1 MSYVKS
7 VSGSDYRFLVRGV
20 MLYHTC
26 PWLNLL
32 NGPLM
37 FKRRYVTLLPL
48 FVLLAAC
55 SSKPKPTETET
66 TTGTPSGGFL
76 LEPQHNVMQMGG
88 DFANNP
94 NAQQF
99 IDRMVNKHGF
109 DRQQLQEILSQAKRL
124 DSVLRLMDNQAP
136 TTSVKPPS
144 GPNGAWLR
152 YRKKFIT
159 PDNVQN
165 GVVFWNQY
173 EDALNRAWQVY
184 GVPPEIIVG
193 IIGVETR
200 WGRVMG
206 KTRILDALATLSFNY
221 PRRAEY
227 FSGELET
234 FLLMARDEQDDP
246 LNLKGSFAG
255 AMGYGQ
261 FMPSSYKQYAV
272 DFSGDGHI
280 NLWDPVDAIGSVAN
294 YFKAHGWVKG
304 DQVAVMANGQAPG
317 LPNGFKTR
325 YSISQLAAAGL
336 TPQQPLGNHQ
346 QASLLLLVM
355 LIALV
360 QTLRGK
366 IDQHRW
372 VLKMALW
379 SLPLP
384 WIAIEAGWFMTEFG
398 RQPWAIQDILPTYSA
413 HSALTTGQLAFSLIM
428 IVGLYTLFLIAEVY
442 LMQKYARLGPSAMQ
456 SEQPTQQQ
464 G

>member
-317 LPNGFKTR
+317 LPNGFKTK

-346 QASLLLLVM
+346 QASLLRLDVGTGYQYWYGLPNFYTITRYNHSTHYAMAAWQLGQAV
-355 LIALV
+355 ALARV
-360 QTLRGK
+360 Q
-366 IDQHRW
+366 
-372 VLKMALW
+372 
-379 SLPLP
+379 
-384 WIAIEAGWFMTEFG
+384 
-398 RQPWAIQDILPTYSA
+398 
-413 HSALTTGQLAFSLIM
+413 
-428 IVGLYTLFLIAEVY
+428 
-442 LMQKYARLGPSAMQ
+442 
-456 SEQPTQQQ
+456 
-464 G
+464 

>member
-1 MSYVKS
+1 LSYVKS

-99 IDRMVNKHGF
+99 IDKMVNKHGF

-325 YSISQLAAAGL
+325 YSISQLATAGL

-346 QASLLLLVM
+346 QASLLRLDVGTGYQYWYGLPNFYTITRYNHSTHYAMAVWQ
-355 LIALV
+355 LGQAVALARV
-360 QTLRGK
+360 Q
-366 IDQHRW
+366 
-372 VLKMALW
+372 
-379 SLPLP
+379 
-384 WIAIEAGWFMTEFG
+384 
-398 RQPWAIQDILPTYSA
+398 
-413 HSALTTGQLAFSLIM
+413 
-428 IVGLYTLFLIAEVY
+428 
-442 LMQKYARLGPSAMQ
+442 
-456 SEQPTQQQ
+456 
-464 G
+464 

>member
-55 SSKPKPTETET
+55 SSKPKPTETDT
-66 TTGTPSGGFL
+66 TTGTPSGSFL

-99 IDRMVNKHGF
+99 IDKMVNKHGF

-280 NLWDPVDAIGSVAN
+280 NLWDPVDAIGGVAN

-317 LPNGFKTR
+317 LPNGFKTK

-346 QASLLLLVM
+346 QASLLRLDVGTGYQYWYGLPNFYTITRYNHSTHYAMAVWQ
-355 LIALV
+355 LGQAVALARV
-360 QTLRGK
+360 Q
-366 IDQHRW
+366 
-372 VLKMALW
+372 
-379 SLPLP
+379 
-384 WIAIEAGWFMTEFG
+384 
-398 RQPWAIQDILPTYSA
+398 
-413 HSALTTGQLAFSLIM
+413 
-428 IVGLYTLFLIAEVY
+428 
-442 LMQKYARLGPSAMQ
+442 
-456 SEQPTQQQ
+456 
-464 G
+464 

>member
-55 SSKPKPTETET
+55 SSKPKPTETDT

-99 IDRMVNKHGF
+99 IDKMVNKHGF

-317 LPNGFKTR
+317 LPNGFKTKC
-325 YSISQLAAAGL
+325 SISQLAAAGL

-346 QASLLLLVM
+346 QASLLRLDVGTGYQYWYGLPNFYTITRYNHSTHYAMAVWQ
-355 LIALV
+355 LGQAVALARV
-360 QTLRGK
+360 Q
-366 IDQHRW
+366 
-372 VLKMALW
+372 
-379 SLPLP
+379 
-384 WIAIEAGWFMTEFG
+384 
-398 RQPWAIQDILPTYSA
+398 
-413 HSALTTGQLAFSLIM
+413 
-428 IVGLYTLFLIAEVY
+428 
-442 LMQKYARLGPSAMQ
+442 
-456 SEQPTQQQ
+456 
-464 G
+464 

>member
-7 VSGSDYRFLVRGV
+7 VSGSDYRFLVRGG

-48 FVLLAAC
+48 VMLLAAC

-99 IDRMVNKHGF
+99 IDKMVNKHGF

-346 QASLLLLVM
+346 QASLLRLDVGTGYQYWYGLPNFYTITRYNHSTHYAMAVWQ
-355 LIALV
+355 LGQAVALARV
-360 QTLRGK
+360 Q
-366 IDQHRW
+366 
-372 VLKMALW
+372 
-379 SLPLP
+379 
-384 WIAIEAGWFMTEFG
+384 
-398 RQPWAIQDILPTYSA
+398 
-413 HSALTTGQLAFSLIM
+413 
-428 IVGLYTLFLIAEVY
+428 
-442 LMQKYARLGPSAMQ
+442 
-456 SEQPTQQQ
+456 
-464 G
+464 

>member
-99 IDRMVNKHGF
+99 IDKMVSKHGF

-317 LPNGFKTR
+317 LPNGFKTK

-346 QASLLLLVM
+346 QASLLRLDVGTGYQYWYGLPNFYTITRYNHSTHYAMAVWQ
-355 LIALV
+355 LGQAVALARV
-360 QTLRGK
+360 Q
-366 IDQHRW
+366 
-372 VLKMALW
+372 
-379 SLPLP
+379 
-384 WIAIEAGWFMTEFG
+384 
-398 RQPWAIQDILPTYSA
+398 
-413 HSALTTGQLAFSLIM
+413 
-428 IVGLYTLFLIAEVY
+428 
-442 LMQKYARLGPSAMQ
+442 
-456 SEQPTQQQ
+456 
-464 G
+464 

>member
-7 VSGSDYRFLVRGV
+7 VSGSGYRFLVQGG

-99 IDRMVNKHGF
+99 IDKMVNKHGF

-317 LPNGFKTR
+317 LPNGFKTK

-346 QASLLLLVM
+346 HASLLRLDVGTGYQYWYGLPNFYTITRYNHSTHYAMAVWQ
-355 LIALV
+355 LGQAVALARV
-360 QTLRGK
+360 Q
-366 IDQHRW
+366 
-372 VLKMALW
+372 
-379 SLPLP
+379 
-384 WIAIEAGWFMTEFG
+384 
-398 RQPWAIQDILPTYSA
+398 
-413 HSALTTGQLAFSLIM
+413 
-428 IVGLYTLFLIAEVY
+428 
-442 LMQKYARLGPSAMQ
+442 
-456 SEQPTQQQ
+456 
-464 G
+464 

>member
-55 SSKPKPTETET
+55 SSKPKPTETDT

-99 IDRMVNKHGF
+99 IDKMVNKHGF

-234 FLLMARDEQDDP
+234 FLLMARNEQDDP

-317 LPNGFKTR
+317 LPNGFKTK
-325 YSISQLAAAGL
+325 YSISQLVTAGL

-346 QASLLLLVM
+346 QASLLRLDVGTGYQYWYGLPNFYTITRYNHSTHYAMAVWQ
-355 LIALV
+355 LGQAVALARV
-360 QTLRGK
+360 Q
-366 IDQHRW
+366 
-372 VLKMALW
+372 
-379 SLPLP
+379 
-384 WIAIEAGWFMTEFG
+384 
-398 RQPWAIQDILPTYSA
+398 
-413 HSALTTGQLAFSLIM
+413 
-428 IVGLYTLFLIAEVY
+428 
-442 LMQKYARLGPSAMQ
+442 
-456 SEQPTQQQ
+456 
-464 G
+464 

>member
-7 VSGSDYRFLVRGV
+7 VSGSDYRFLVRGG

-99 IDRMVNKHGF
+99 IDKMVNKHGF
-109 DRQQLQEILSQAKRL
+109 NRQQLQEILSQAKRL

-346 QASLLLLVM
+346 QASLLRLDVGTGYQYWYGLPNFYTITRYNHSTHYAMAVWQ
-355 LIALV
+355 LGQTVALARV
-360 QTLRGK
+360 Q
-366 IDQHRW
+366 
-372 VLKMALW
+372 
-379 SLPLP
+379 
-384 WIAIEAGWFMTEFG
+384 
-398 RQPWAIQDILPTYSA
+398 
-413 HSALTTGQLAFSLIM
+413 
-428 IVGLYTLFLIAEVY
+428 
-442 LMQKYARLGPSAMQ
+442 
-456 SEQPTQQQ
+456 
-464 G
+464 

>member
-76 LEPQHNVMQMGG
+76 LELQHNVMQMGG

-99 IDRMVNKHGF
+99 IDKMVNKHGF

-346 QASLLLLVM
+346 QASLLRLDVGTGYQYWYGLPNFYTITRYNHSTHYAMAVWQ
-355 LIALV
+355 LGQAVALARV
-360 QTLRGK
+360 Q
-366 IDQHRW
+366 
-372 VLKMALW
+372 
-379 SLPLP
+379 
-384 WIAIEAGWFMTEFG
+384 
-398 RQPWAIQDILPTYSA
+398 
-413 HSALTTGQLAFSLIM
+413 
-428 IVGLYTLFLIAEVY
+428 
-442 LMQKYARLGPSAMQ
+442 
-456 SEQPTQQQ
+456 
-464 G
+464 

>member
-55 SSKPKPTETET
+55 SSKPKPTETDT

-99 IDRMVNKHGF
+99 IDKMVNKHGF

-317 LPNGFKTR
+317 LPNGFKTK

-346 QASLLLLVM
+346 QASLLRLDVDAGYQYWYGLPNFYTITRYNHSTHYAMAVWQ
-355 LIALV
+355 LGQAVALARV
-360 QTLRGK
+360 Q
-366 IDQHRW
+366 
-372 VLKMALW
+372 
-379 SLPLP
+379 
-384 WIAIEAGWFMTEFG
+384 
-398 RQPWAIQDILPTYSA
+398 
-413 HSALTTGQLAFSLIM
+413 
-428 IVGLYTLFLIAEVY
+428 
-442 LMQKYARLGPSAMQ
+442 
-456 SEQPTQQQ
+456 
-464 G
+464 

>member
-1 MSYVKS
+1 LSYVKS

-99 IDRMVNKHGF
+99 IDKMVNKHGF
-109 DRQQLQEILSQAKRL
+109 YRQQLQEILSQAKRL

-165 GVVFWNQY
+165 GVIFWNQY

-346 QASLLLLVM
+346 QASLLRLDVGTGYQYWYGLPNFYTITRYNHSTHYAMAVWQ
-355 LIALV
+355 LGQAVALARV
-360 QTLRGK
+360 Q
-366 IDQHRW
+366 
-372 VLKMALW
+372 
-379 SLPLP
+379 
-384 WIAIEAGWFMTEFG
+384 
-398 RQPWAIQDILPTYSA
+398 
-413 HSALTTGQLAFSLIM
+413 
-428 IVGLYTLFLIAEVY
+428 
-442 LMQKYARLGPSAMQ
+442 
-456 SEQPTQQQ
+456 
-464 G
+464 

>member
-66 TTGTPSGGFL
+66 TTGTPSGGYL

-99 IDRMVNKHGF
+99 IDKMVNKHGF

-317 LPNGFKTR
+317 LPNGFKTK

-346 QASLLLLVM
+346 QASLLRLDVGTGYQYWYGLPNFYTITRYNHSTHYAMAVWQ
-355 LIALV
+355 LGQAVALARV
-360 QTLRGK
+360 Q
-366 IDQHRW
+366 
-372 VLKMALW
+372 
-379 SLPLP
+379 
-384 WIAIEAGWFMTEFG
+384 
-398 RQPWAIQDILPTYSA
+398 
-413 HSALTTGQLAFSLIM
+413 
-428 IVGLYTLFLIAEVY
+428 
-442 LMQKYARLGPSAMQ
+442 
-456 SEQPTQQQ
+456 
-464 G
+464 

>member
-55 SSKPKPTETET
+55 SSKPKPTETDT

-94 NAQQF
+94 NAQKF
-99 IDRMVNKHGF
+99 IDKMVNKHGF

-317 LPNGFKTR
+317 LPNGFKTK

-346 QASLLLLVM
+346 QASLLRLDVGTGYQYWYGLPNFYTITRYNHSTHYAMAVWQ
-355 LIALV
+355 LGQAVALARV
-360 QTLRGK
+360 Q
-366 IDQHRW
+366 
-372 VLKMALW
+372 
-379 SLPLP
+379 
-384 WIAIEAGWFMTEFG
+384 
-398 RQPWAIQDILPTYSA
+398 
-413 HSALTTGQLAFSLIM
+413 
-428 IVGLYTLFLIAEVY
+428 
-442 LMQKYARLGPSAMQ
+442 
-456 SEQPTQQQ
+456 
-464 G
+464 

>member
-99 IDRMVNKHGF
+99 IDKMVNKHGF

-346 QASLLLLVM
+346 QASLLRLDVGTGYQYWYGLPNFYTITRYNHSTHYAMAVWQ
-355 LIALV
+355 LGQAVAL
-360 QTLRGK
+360 
-366 IDQHRW
+366 
-372 VLKMALW
+372 
-379 SLPLP
+379 
-384 WIAIEAGWFMTEFG
+384 
-398 RQPWAIQDILPTYSA
+398 
-413 HSALTTGQLAFSLIM
+413 
-428 IVGLYTLFLIAEVY
+428 
-442 LMQKYARLGPSAMQ
+442 ARV
-456 SEQPTQQQ
+456 
-464 G
+464 

>member
-55 SSKPKPTETET
+55 SSKPKPTETDT

-99 IDRMVNKHGF
+99 IDKMVNKHGF

-280 NLWDPVDAIGSVAN
+280 NLWDPVDAIGSVEN

-317 LPNGFKTR
+317 LPNGFKTK

-346 QASLLLLVM
+346 QASLLRLDVGTGYQYWYGLPNFYTITRYNHSTHYAMAVWQ
-355 LIALV
+355 LGQAVALARV
-360 QTLRGK
+360 Q
-366 IDQHRW
+366 
-372 VLKMALW
+372 
-379 SLPLP
+379 
-384 WIAIEAGWFMTEFG
+384 
-398 RQPWAIQDILPTYSA
+398 
-413 HSALTTGQLAFSLIM
+413 
-428 IVGLYTLFLIAEVY
+428 
-442 LMQKYARLGPSAMQ
+442 
-456 SEQPTQQQ
+456 
-464 G
+464 

>member
-99 IDRMVNKHGF
+99 IDKMVNKHGF

-317 LPNGFKTR
+317 LPNGFKTK

-346 QASLLLLVM
+346 QASLLRLDVGTGYQYWYGLPNFYTITRYNHSTHYAMAVWQ
-355 LIALV
+355 LGLAV
-360 QTLRGK
+360 SQARG
-366 IDQHRW
+366 Q
-372 VLKMALW
+372 
-379 SLPLP
+379 
-384 WIAIEAGWFMTEFG
+384 
-398 RQPWAIQDILPTYSA
+398 
-413 HSALTTGQLAFSLIM
+413 
-428 IVGLYTLFLIAEVY
+428 
-442 LMQKYARLGPSAMQ
+442 
-456 SEQPTQQQ
+456 
-464 G
+464 

>member
-37 FKRRYVTLLPL
+37 FKRRYVTLLLL

-55 SSKPKPTETET
+55 SSKPKPTETDT

-99 IDRMVNKHGF
+99 IDKMVNKHGF

-317 LPNGFKTR
+317 LPNGFKTK

-346 QASLLLLVM
+346 QASLLRLDVGTGYQYWYGLPNFYTITRYNHSTHYAMAVWQ
-355 LIALV
+355 LGQAVALARV
-360 QTLRGK
+360 Q
-366 IDQHRW
+366 
-372 VLKMALW
+372 
-379 SLPLP
+379 
-384 WIAIEAGWFMTEFG
+384 
-398 RQPWAIQDILPTYSA
+398 
-413 HSALTTGQLAFSLIM
+413 
-428 IVGLYTLFLIAEVY
+428 
-442 LMQKYARLGPSAMQ
+442 
-456 SEQPTQQQ
+456 
-464 G
+464 

>member
-55 SSKPKPTETET
+55 SSKPKPTETDT

-99 IDRMVNKHGF
+99 IDKMVNKHGF

-144 GPNGAWLR
+144 NGAWLR

-317 LPNGFKTR
+317 LPNGFKTK

-346 QASLLLLVM
+346 QASLLRLDVGTGYQYWYGLPNFYTITRYNHSTHYAMAVWQ
-355 LIALV
+355 LGQAVALARV
-360 QTLRGK
+360 Q
-366 IDQHRW
+366 
-372 VLKMALW
+372 
-379 SLPLP
+379 
-384 WIAIEAGWFMTEFG
+384 
-398 RQPWAIQDILPTYSA
+398 
-413 HSALTTGQLAFSLIM
+413 
-428 IVGLYTLFLIAEVY
+428 
-442 LMQKYARLGPSAMQ
+442 
-456 SEQPTQQQ
+456 
-464 G
+464 

>member
-55 SSKPKPTETET
+55 SSKPKPTETDT

-99 IDRMVNKHGF
+99 IDKMVNKHGF

-221 PRRAEY
+221 ARRAEY

-317 LPNGFKTR
+317 LPNGFKTK

-346 QASLLLLVM
+346 QASLLRLDVGTGYQYWYGLPNFYTITRYNHSTHYAMAIWQLGQAV
-355 LIALV
+355 ALARV
-360 QTLRGK
+360 Q
-366 IDQHRW
+366 
-372 VLKMALW
+372 
-379 SLPLP
+379 
-384 WIAIEAGWFMTEFG
+384 
-398 RQPWAIQDILPTYSA
+398 
-413 HSALTTGQLAFSLIM
+413 
-428 IVGLYTLFLIAEVY
+428 
-442 LMQKYARLGPSAMQ
+442 
-456 SEQPTQQQ
+456 
-464 G
+464 

>member
-7 VSGSDYRFLVRGV
+7 VSGSDYRFLVRGG

-48 FVLLAAC
+48 FMLLAAC

-99 IDRMVNKHGF
+99 IDKMVNKHGF

-227 FSGELET
+227 FSGELEN

-346 QASLLLLVM
+346 QASLLRLDVGTGYQYWYGLPNFYTITRYNHSTHYAMAVWQ
-355 LIALV
+355 LGQAVALARV
-360 QTLRGK
+360 Q
-366 IDQHRW
+366 
-372 VLKMALW
+372 
-379 SLPLP
+379 
-384 WIAIEAGWFMTEFG
+384 
-398 RQPWAIQDILPTYSA
+398 
-413 HSALTTGQLAFSLIM
+413 
-428 IVGLYTLFLIAEVY
+428 
-442 LMQKYARLGPSAMQ
+442 
-456 SEQPTQQQ
+456 
-464 G
+464 

>member
-99 IDRMVNKHGF
+99 IDKMVNKHGF

-193 IIGVETR
+193 IIGVEAR

-317 LPNGFKTR
+317 LPNGFKTK

-346 QASLLLLVM
+346 QASLLRLDVGTGYQYWYGLPNFYTITRYNHSTHYAMAVWQ
-355 LIALV
+355 LGQAVALARV
-360 QTLRGK
+360 Q
-366 IDQHRW
+366 
-372 VLKMALW
+372 
-379 SLPLP
+379 
-384 WIAIEAGWFMTEFG
+384 
-398 RQPWAIQDILPTYSA
+398 
-413 HSALTTGQLAFSLIM
+413 
-428 IVGLYTLFLIAEVY
+428 
-442 LMQKYARLGPSAMQ
+442 
-456 SEQPTQQQ
+456 
-464 G
+464 

>member
-55 SSKPKPTETET
+55 SSKPKPTETDT

-99 IDRMVNKHGF
+99 IDKMVNKHGF

-317 LPNGFKTR
+317 LPNGFKTK

-346 QASLLLLVM
+346 QASLLRLDVGTGYQYWYGLPNFYTITRYNHSIHYAMAVWQ
-355 LIALV
+355 LGQAVALARV
-360 QTLRGK
+360 Q
-366 IDQHRW
+366 
-372 VLKMALW
+372 
-379 SLPLP
+379 
-384 WIAIEAGWFMTEFG
+384 
-398 RQPWAIQDILPTYSA
+398 
-413 HSALTTGQLAFSLIM
+413 
-428 IVGLYTLFLIAEVY
+428 
-442 LMQKYARLGPSAMQ
+442 
-456 SEQPTQQQ
+456 
-464 G
+464 

>member
-66 TTGTPSGGFL
+66 TTGK
-76 LEPQHNVMQMGG
+76 PQHNVMQMGG

-99 IDRMVNKHGF
+99 IDKMVNKHGF

-346 QASLLLLVM
+346 QASLLRLDVGTGYQYWYGLPNFYTITRYNHSTHYAMAVWQ
-355 LIALV
+355 LGQAVALARV
-360 QTLRGK
+360 Q
-366 IDQHRW
+366 
-372 VLKMALW
+372 
-379 SLPLP
+379 
-384 WIAIEAGWFMTEFG
+384 
-398 RQPWAIQDILPTYSA
+398 
-413 HSALTTGQLAFSLIM
+413 
-428 IVGLYTLFLIAEVY
+428 
-442 LMQKYARLGPSAMQ
+442 
-456 SEQPTQQQ
+456 
-464 G
+464 

>member
-37 FKRRYVTLLPL
+37 FKRRYVTFLPL

-55 SSKPKPTETET
+55 SSKPKPTETDT

-99 IDRMVNKHGF
+99 IDKMVNKHGF

-234 FLLMARDEQDDP
+234 SLLMARDEQDDP

-317 LPNGFKTR
+317 LPNGFKTK

-346 QASLLLLVM
+346 QASLLRLDVGT
-355 LIALV
+355 ATSTGTV
-360 QTLRGK
+360 CRTSTPSP
-366 IDQHRW
+366 
-372 VLKMALW
+372 V
-379 SLPLP
+379 
-384 WIAIEAGWFMTEFG
+384 
-398 RQPWAIQDILPTYSA
+398 
-413 HSALTTGQLAFSLIM
+413 TTTAPI
-428 IVGLYTLFLIAEVY
+428 
-442 LMQKYARLGPSAMQ
+442 
-456 SEQPTQQQ
+456 TQWRS
-464 G
+464 GS

>member
-55 SSKPKPTETET
+55 SSKPKPTETDT

-99 IDRMVNKHGF
+99 IDKMVNKHGF

-317 LPNGFKTR
+317 LPNGFKTK

-346 QASLLLLVM
+346 QASLLRLDVGTGYQYWYGLPNFYTITRYNHSTHYAMAVWQ
-355 LIALV
+355 LGQAVALARV
-360 QTLRGK
+360 SNYLQEGG
-366 IDQHRW
+366 
-372 VLKMALW
+372 V
-379 SLPLP
+379 SFPL
-384 WIAIEAGWFMTEFG
+384 AN
-398 RQPWAIQDILPTYSA
+398 
-413 HSALTTGQLAFSLIM
+413 QLFS
-428 IVGLYTLFLIAEVY
+428 E
-442 LMQKYARLGPSAMQ
+442 S
-456 SEQPTQQQ
+456 SS
-464 G
+464 

>member
-55 SSKPKPTETET
+55 SSKPKPTETDT

-99 IDRMVNKHGF
+99 IDKMVNKHGF

-317 LPNGFKTR
+317 LPNGFKTK

-346 QASLLLLVM
+346 QASLLRLDVGTGYQYWYGLPNFYT
-355 LIALV
+355 ITRYNHSTHYA
-360 QTLRGK
+360 
-366 IDQHRW
+366 
-372 VLKMALW
+372 MAVWQLGQ
-379 SLPLP
+379 
-384 WIAIEAGWFMTEFG
+384 AV
-398 RQPWAIQDILPTYSA
+398 
-413 HSALTTGQLAFSLIM
+413 ALTRVQ
-428 IVGLYTLFLIAEVY
+428 
-442 LMQKYARLGPSAMQ
+442 
-456 SEQPTQQQ
+456 
-464 G
+464 

>member
-55 SSKPKPTETET
+55 SGKPKPTETDT

-99 IDRMVNKHGF
+99 IDKMVNKHGF

-317 LPNGFKTR
+317 LPNGFKTK

-346 QASLLLLVM
+346 QASLLRLDVGTGYQYWYGLPNFYTITRYNHSTHYAMAVWQ
-355 LIALV
+355 LGQAVALARV
-360 QTLRGK
+360 Q
-366 IDQHRW
+366 
-372 VLKMALW
+372 
-379 SLPLP
+379 
-384 WIAIEAGWFMTEFG
+384 
-398 RQPWAIQDILPTYSA
+398 
-413 HSALTTGQLAFSLIM
+413 
-428 IVGLYTLFLIAEVY
+428 
-442 LMQKYARLGPSAMQ
+442 
-456 SEQPTQQQ
+456 
-464 G
+464 

>member
-55 SSKPKPTETET
+55 SSKPKPTETDT

-99 IDRMVNKHGF
+99 IDKMVNKHGF

-280 NLWDPVDAIGSVAN
+280 NLWDQVDAIGSVAN

-317 LPNGFKTR
+317 LPNGFKTK

-346 QASLLLLVM
+346 QASLLRLDVGTGYQYWYGLPNFYTITRYNHSTHYAMAVWQ
-355 LIALV
+355 LGQAVALARV
-360 QTLRGK
+360 Q
-366 IDQHRW
+366 
-372 VLKMALW
+372 
-379 SLPLP
+379 
-384 WIAIEAGWFMTEFG
+384 
-398 RQPWAIQDILPTYSA
+398 
-413 HSALTTGQLAFSLIM
+413 
-428 IVGLYTLFLIAEVY
+428 
-442 LMQKYARLGPSAMQ
+442 
-456 SEQPTQQQ
+456 
-464 G
+464 

>member
-76 LEPQHNVMQMGG
+76 LEPQHNVMQIGG

-99 IDRMVNKHGF
+99 IDKMVNKHGF

-346 QASLLLLVM
+346 QASLLRLDVGTGYQYWYGLPNFYTITRYNHSTHYAMAVWQ
-355 LIALV
+355 LGQAVALARV
-360 QTLRGK
+360 Q
-366 IDQHRW
+366 
-372 VLKMALW
+372 
-379 SLPLP
+379 
-384 WIAIEAGWFMTEFG
+384 
-398 RQPWAIQDILPTYSA
+398 
-413 HSALTTGQLAFSLIM
+413 
-428 IVGLYTLFLIAEVY
+428 
-442 LMQKYARLGPSAMQ
+442 
-456 SEQPTQQQ
+456 
-464 G
+464 

>member
-55 SSKPKPTETET
+55 SSKPKPTETDT

-99 IDRMVNKHGF
+99 IDKMVNKHGF

-124 DSVLRLMDNQAP
+124 DSVLRLMDNRAP

-317 LPNGFKTR
+317 LPNGFKTK

-346 QASLLLLVM
+346 QASLLRLDVGTGYQYWYGLPNFYTITRYNHSTHYAMAVWQ
-355 LIALV
+355 LGQAVALARV
-360 QTLRGK
+360 Q
-366 IDQHRW
+366 
-372 VLKMALW
+372 
-379 SLPLP
+379 
-384 WIAIEAGWFMTEFG
+384 
-398 RQPWAIQDILPTYSA
+398 
-413 HSALTTGQLAFSLIM
+413 
-428 IVGLYTLFLIAEVY
+428 
-442 LMQKYARLGPSAMQ
+442 
-456 SEQPTQQQ
+456 
-464 G
+464 